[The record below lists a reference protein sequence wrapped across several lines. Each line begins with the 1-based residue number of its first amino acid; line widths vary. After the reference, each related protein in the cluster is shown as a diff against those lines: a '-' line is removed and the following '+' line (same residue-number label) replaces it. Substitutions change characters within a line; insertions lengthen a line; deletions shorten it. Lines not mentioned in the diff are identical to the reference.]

1 LIDDDDETQGGFRL
15 ELLQYDNAG
24 NVTKTYNLTS
34 PANGFVGAS
43 NATYAYLLPNI
54 QLFSC
59 FVVHLSYLGLLC
71 PSPLGGGII
80 SDDAV

>member
-1 LIDDDDETQGGFRL
+1 LIDNDDDETQGGFRL
-15 ELLQYDNAG
+15 ELLQYDSAG

-43 NATYAYLLPNI
+43 NATYAYLLLNI

-59 FVVHLSYLGLLC
+59 FVVSLF
-71 PSPLGGGII
+71 I
-80 SDDAV
+80 